1 MNPQE
6 RNEKIELYGRGFSLL
21 QAALAEVPAEAMKF
35 KPEPKEWSVHE
46 IIIHIADSETNSA
59 LRARKLIVE
68 PGGTLMGYDQAQ
80 WADVLNYHDHN
91 LEDALEVT
99 RLARKTTYELLKRQ
113 PEEVFTH
120 AIIHPEMNEP
130 YTFDKWVDIY
140 SRHIPGHIE
149 QIKNNIKL
157 WHKSPREK

>member
-1 MNPQE
+1 MDKQE
-6 RNEKIELYGRGFSLL
+6 RSEKLELYGRGFSLL
-21 QAALAEVPAEAMKF
+21 KAALAEVPAEAMKW

-46 IIIHIADSETNSA
+46 IIIHIADSESNAA

-68 PGGTLMGYDQAQ
+68 PGGTLMGYDQDA
-80 WADVLNYHDHN
+80 WAVQLNYHEMD

-120 AIIHPEMNEP
+120 WIKHPEMEGQ
-130 YTFDKWVDIY
+130 YTFEKWLNIY
-140 SRHIPGHIE
+140 PKHIPGHIE
-149 QIKNNIKL
+149 QI
-157 WHKSPREK
+157 RENVAKYTSTQGNK

>member
-1 MNPQE
+1 MDKSE
-6 RNEKIELYGRGFSLL
+6 RDEKIELYGRGFELL
-21 QAALAEVPAEAMKF
+21 KATLAEVPAEAMKW

-46 IIIHIADSETNSA
+46 IIIHIADSESNSA

-68 PGGTLMGYDQAQ
+68 PGGTLMGYDQDA
-80 WADVLNYHDHN
+80 WAVQLNYHEMD
-91 LEDALEVT
+91 LDDALEVT

-120 AIIHPEMNEP
+120 WIKHPEMEGQ
-130 YTFDKWVDIY
+130 YTFEKWLNIY
-140 SRHIPGHIE
+140 PKHIPGHIE

-157 WHKSPREK
+157 RQEKQK